1 LATPQ
6 DANRG
11 TFKGEKVRVQVM
23 KGWWLVAVGLGG
35 LAVGGAVAAG
45 IVLGFSGNSGAEPT
59 KADYFARVARI
70 CGVYGPKLD
79 RVAPPTDVTIP
90 GEVVTP
96 LRRVIPLLRAETS
109 EVRALRPPTELAA
122 RIHQWLALKAL
133 VIATLE
139 QTLHAAEAPDI
150 PATAVAYL
158 RFLNQ
163 AQAAAKAGTKI
174 GFPTIC
180 SSSS

>member
-1 LATPQ
+1 
-6 DANRG
+6 
-11 TFKGEKVRVQVM
+11 M

-45 IVLGFSGNSGAEPT
+45 IVLGSSGNPGATPT
-59 KADYFARVARI
+59 KAEYFARVARI

-79 RVAPPTDVTIP
+79 RIAPPTDVTIP

-109 EVRALRPPTELAA
+109 ELRALRPPSELAA
-122 RIHQWLALKAL
+122 RIDQWLALKARVL
-133 VIATLE
+133 ASLE
-139 QTLHAAEAPDI
+139 QTLHAAEAPNI
-150 PATAVAYL
+150 PASAVAYL
-158 RFLNQ
+158 RFEKR
-163 AQAAAKAGTKI
+163 AQAASKAGARI

>member
-1 LATPQ
+1 
-6 DANRG
+6 
-11 TFKGEKVRVQVM
+11 M

-45 IVLGFSGNSGAEPT
+45 IGLGLSGNSGAAPT

-79 RVAPPTDVTIP
+79 RIAPPTDVTIP

-109 EVRALRPPTELAA
+109 EVRALRPPTELTA

-163 AQAAAKAGTKI
+163 AQAASKAGRKI

>member
-1 LATPQ
+1 
-6 DANRG
+6 
-11 TFKGEKVRVQVM
+11 M
-23 KGWWLVAVGLGG
+23 KGWWLVAVGFGG
-35 LAVGGAVAAG
+35 LAVVGAVTAG
-45 IVLGFSGNSGAEPT
+45 IVLGLNGSSGAAPT
-59 KADYFARVARI
+59 KVVYFARVARV

-79 RVAPPTDVTIP
+79 RIAPPTDVTIP

-109 EVRALRPPTELAA
+109 DVRALQAPTELAA
-122 RIHQWLALKAL
+122 RIHQWLVLKAR

-139 QTLHAAEAPDI
+139 QTLRAAEAPDI

-158 RFLNQ
+158 RFLKLARAASQ
-163 AQAAAKAGTKI
+163 AGAKI
-174 GFPTIC
+174 GFPTVC

>member
-1 LATPQ
+1 
-6 DANRG
+6 
-11 TFKGEKVRVQVM
+11 M

-35 LAVGGAVAAG
+35 LALGGAVATG
-45 IVLGFSGNSGAEPT
+45 IVLGFSGNSAPAPT
-59 KADYFARVARI
+59 NADYFARVGRI

-79 RVAPPTDVTIP
+79 RIAPPTDVTIP

-96 LRRVIPLLRAETS
+96 LRQVIPLLRAETS
-109 EVRALRPPTELAA
+109 EMRALRPPTELAA
-122 RIHQWLALKAL
+122 RIHRWLALKDG
-133 VIATLE
+133 VVATLD

-158 RFLNQ
+158 RFLKQ
-163 AQAAAKAGTKI
+163 AQTASKAGAKI
-174 GFPTIC
+174 GFPAIC

>member
-1 LATPQ
+1 
-6 DANRG
+6 
-11 TFKGEKVRVQVM
+11 M
-23 KGWWLVAVGLGG
+23 KGWRQVAVALGA
-35 LAVGGAVAAG
+35 LAVAGGVASG
-45 IVLGFSGNSGAEPT
+45 IVLGFSSNSEAAPKKAE
-59 KADYFARVARI
+59 YFASVAKI
-70 CGVYGPKLD
+70 CAVYGPKLD
-79 RVAPPTDVTIP
+79 RIAPPTDVTIP

-96 LRRVIPLLRAETS
+96 LRRVIPLIQAETS

-122 RIHQWLALKAL
+122 RIEQWLALETR

-158 RFLNQ
+158 RFLQQ
-163 AQAAAKAGTKI
+163 AKAAAKGGAEI

>member
-1 LATPQ
+1 
-6 DANRG
+6 
-11 TFKGEKVRVQVM
+11 M
-23 KGWWLVAVGLGG
+23 KGWWQIAVALG
-35 LAVGGAVAAG
+35 AVVVAGSVAAG
-45 IVLGFSGNSGAEPT
+45 IMLGFSGNSGAAPT
-59 KADYFARVARI
+59 KSEYFARVAKI

-79 RVAPPTDVTIP
+79 RIAPPTDVTIP

-96 LRRVIPLLRAETS
+96 LGRVIPMIRAETS

-122 RIHQWLALKAL
+122 RIEQWLALKARVL
-133 VIATLE
+133 ATLE

-158 RFLNQ
+158 RFLKQ
-163 AQAAAKAGTKI
+163 AQAASKAGAKI

-180 SSSS
+180 SASS